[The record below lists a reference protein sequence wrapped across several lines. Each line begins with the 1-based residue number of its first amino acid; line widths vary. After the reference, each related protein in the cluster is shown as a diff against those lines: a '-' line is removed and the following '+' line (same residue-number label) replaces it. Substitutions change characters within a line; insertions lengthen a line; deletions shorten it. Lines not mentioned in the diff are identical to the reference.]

1 MPFPT
6 LVKIFFLALAPNTQ
20 SYFSLLYLDHS
31 LSDFKENTL
40 CPELKFSLKFS
51 FRVQLTIQ
59 RKMLCWGDK
68 QNMAEIYREK
78 SLRWIAFW
86 GRTAIK

>member
-1 MPFPT
+1 MYLIILQLSFNNPYSG
-6 LVKIFFLALAPNTQ
+6 LK
-20 SYFSLLYLDHS
+20 YSL
-31 LSDFKENTL
+31 E
-40 CPELKFSLKFS
+40 FS
-51 FRVQLTIQ
+51 FRVLLTIQ